1 MDIDVKC
8 DKCGSL
14 GYLRKEKNMPCL
26 LGKCNGT
33 MKPLKEKTEPVAKS
47 PAAMA
52 CYAPFKPPFKYDCMG
67 QCIFDDEGQLISDMR
82 GWGYLTGTG
91 GGLGYDS
98 EKAANIQDKIGER
111 IAQIMTEDAG
121 A

>member
-1 MDIDVKC
+1 MGLGIC
-8 DKCGSL
+8 DDCG
-14 GYLRKEKNMPCL
+14 Y
-26 LGKCNGT
+26 NGGHSPHC
-33 MKPLKEKTEPVAKS
+33 KRLKRTVSKS
-47 PAAMA
+47 ASVP

-67 QCIFDDEGQLISDMR
+67 QCIFDDEGQLILDMR
-82 GWGYLTGTG
+82 GWGFLTGTG

-98 EKAANIQDKIGER
+98 EKAASIQDKIGER